1 MTVWDQQVLLIVA
14 DAALKQELLGELVLR
29 RPGQSQGAA
38 GPRRGRYQVSIAA
51 SPEEARERAR
61 RGPAPAVVVLDEKA
75 FGGRAGAVRE
85 LADLAPVVLILSPGR
100 AGALNGLGPLLVD
113 GRMEI
118 VTRAGVFVP
127 LVAGL
132 IERHARSREPVEH
145 GGPEEFGEILRHE
158 VNNPLTGIL
167 GNAELLLARCEQ
179 LPSAAVQRV
188 KTIAELAV
196 RLRET
201 VRRLSNAW
209 EAQVEPETRWKTA
222 LRN

>member
-1 MTVWDQQVLLIVA
+1 MTAWDQLVLLIVA

-29 RPGQSQGAA
+29 RPGQAQGAT
-38 GPRRGRYQVSIAA
+38 GPRRGRFQVAIAA
-51 SPEEARERAR
+51 DLEEAQERVR
-61 RGPAPAVVVLDEKA
+61 RGSAPAVAVLDEA
-75 FGGRAGAVRE
+75 AYAGQTGAVRE
-85 LADLAPVVLILSPGR
+85 LADLAPVVLVLSPGR

-113 GRMEI
+113 GRIEI
-118 VTRAGVFVP
+118 VARAGPYVP

-132 IERHARSREPVEH
+132 VERHARSPEPEEPSRT
-145 GGPEEFGEILRHE
+145 GEFGEILRHE

-167 GNAELLLARCEQ
+167 GNAELLLARREQ
-179 LPSAAVQRV
+179 LPSTAVQRL

-209 EAQVEPETRWKTA
+209 AQAEPETRWKTA